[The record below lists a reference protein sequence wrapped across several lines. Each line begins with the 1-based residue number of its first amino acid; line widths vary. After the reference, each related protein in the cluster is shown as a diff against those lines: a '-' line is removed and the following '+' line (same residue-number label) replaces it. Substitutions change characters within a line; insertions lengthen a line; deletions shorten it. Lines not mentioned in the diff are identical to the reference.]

1 MIKLKPS
8 RRAALVALIAG
19 AGVFGIATAVQAS
32 IPDAVG
38 VVHGCYNTSLARGN
52 PMGTVRVI
60 DTTKDGGNCASWES
74 SIAWNVKGPTGPQGL
89 QGLQG
94 SKGDKG
100 DRGDVGLTGQA
111 GTAGTN
117 GTNGANGANGANG
130 VSGYEIVTQDQTFRV
145 PDFSGS
151 VRAACPAGKHVL
163 GGGAE
168 LTDSNGRLAPELTGG
183 GPILGGVDWEATVSA
198 TFSQAQD
205 EALDDGDDFFTN
217 VGDLLATVRVWAIC
231 ATVSP

>member
-8 RRAALVALIAG
+8 RRAALVTLIAG
-19 AGVFGIATAVQAS
+19 AGLFGIAAAVQAS

-38 VVHGCYNTSLARGN
+38 VVHSCYNTSLAHGN
-52 PMGTVRVI
+52 PIGAVRVI
-60 DTTKDGGNCASWES
+60 DTSKDGGNCASWES
-74 SIAWNVKGPTGPQGL
+74 SITWNVKGPTGPQGL

-100 DRGDVGLTGQA
+100 DKGDRGDVGFAGQA

-117 GTNGANGANGANG
+117 GTNGTNG
-130 VSGYEIVTQDQTFRV
+130 VSGYEIVTQDETFRV

-231 ATVSP
+231 ATVSS